1 VVNIGFVPLNL
12 CQNFTDR
19 KEKLQGLNEQT
30 GFIVFSMQDEPF
42 TRMSHLVHVNVST
55 NSAHSNSDKE
65 PTQSQALKG
74 NVEVERS
81 EFEQEDD

>member
-1 VVNIGFVPLNL
+1 
-12 CQNFTDR
+12 
-19 KEKLQGLNEQT
+19 
-30 GFIVFSMQDEPF
+30 MQDEPF
-42 TRMSHLVHVNVST
+42 ARMSHLVNVNVST

-74 NVEVERS
+74 NVEVKRS